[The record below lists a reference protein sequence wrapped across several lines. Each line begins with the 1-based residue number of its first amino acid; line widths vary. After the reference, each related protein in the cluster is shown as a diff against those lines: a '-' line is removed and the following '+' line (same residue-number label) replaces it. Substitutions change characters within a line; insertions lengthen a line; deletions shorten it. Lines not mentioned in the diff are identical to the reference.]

1 MIAMLPPPLPES
13 VKALRIEFGESEADK
28 LAPTGGYKSLG
39 HFLWDVTR
47 CGRSKDHDALQ
58 RLARSNG
65 AAVKA
70 ASGLGIMLDDLAD
83 WFVPVEFSSSIYSRM
98 IDEYELLARVR
109 RQTIRGN
116 AIRLYAEDDGDRD
129 EETSRL
135 SGIAVRWL
143 DEGEAFPDPE
153 PQAGRYLDFNLKK
166 LGARVDITNEL
177 VEDSQ
182 GAWEDQLSSRATR
195 AIGWEV
201 GRAIFEGK
209 GGGIPLGA
217 FSGSNPALLTIDP
230 EAGQAAETIARAN
243 LRRMISRIPAG
254 HLSRSTWHCSTEA
267 IEALWDLDE
276 ATPSGSP
283 ILTPATNPNAYVNL
297 MFRPLIPL
305 DFCEAIGTAND
316 LTLADWDAY
325 QVVFKGQTR
334 QDISMHARYS
344 SDEAAIRFT
353 FRMDGKPLWD
363 KPMVP
368 YKGTRASSPFVRL
381 GARA

>member
-1 MIAMLPPPLPES
+1 M
-13 VKALRIEFGESEADK
+13 V
-28 LAPTGGYKSLG
+28 
-39 HFLWDVTR
+39 
-47 CGRSKDHDALQ
+47 
-58 RLARSNG
+58 
-65 AAVKA
+65 
-70 ASGLGIMLDDLAD
+70 
-83 WFVPVEFSSSIYSRM
+83 
-98 IDEYELLARVR
+98 DEYELLARVR
-109 RQTIRGN
+109 KQTIRGN

-153 PQAGRYLDFNLKK
+153 PQAGRFLDFHLKK

-182 GAWEDQLSSRATR
+182 GAWEDQLTSRATR

-201 GRAIFEGK
+201 GRVIFEG
-209 GGGIPLGA
+209 GGGGMPLGA
-217 FSGSNPALLTIDP
+217 FALSNPSLLTIDP
-230 EAGQAAETIARAN
+230 EVGQAAETIARAN
-243 LRRMISRIPAG
+243 LRQMISRISAG

-276 ATPSGSP
+276 ASPSGSP
-283 ILTPATNPNAYVNL
+283 ILTPPTNPNAYASL
-297 MFRPLIPL
+297 MFRPLIVL
-305 DFCEAIGTAND
+305 DFCGEAIGTAND

-334 QDISMHARYS
+334 TDVSMHARYS

-353 FRMDGKPLWD
+353 FRMDGKPLWN

-368 YKGTRASSPFVRL
+368 YKGTRTTSPFIRL